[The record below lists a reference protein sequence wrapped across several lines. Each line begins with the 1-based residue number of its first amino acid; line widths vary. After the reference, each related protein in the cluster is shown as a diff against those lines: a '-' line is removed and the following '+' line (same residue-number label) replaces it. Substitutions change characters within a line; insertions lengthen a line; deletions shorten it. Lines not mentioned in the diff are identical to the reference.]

1 MYQQDLPCLVYIGI
15 YQWRAASF
23 LKVSCA
29 MLFNTQFYSP
39 IPEAWNLSPA
49 LNEILFAE
57 IEKKKNKNE
66 PVWLIKS
73 PKCKFNLYH
82 APFFLQDM

>member
-1 MYQQDLPCLVYIGI
+1 MYKQDLPCLVYIGI

-57 IEKKKNKNE
+57 IEKKEKQKWACLTE
-66 PVWLIKS
+66 S